1 MERLDIDEYDE
12 VYRLECGANVA
23 FISLH
28 AVLSGRSFGG
38 TRFASYPTEREALD
52 DALALSRAM
61 SRKVVMSGVEGGGG
75 KTVIMDRGGDRR
87 ETIRQVGAFIES
99 LGGRYHTGGDLGFG
113 SEDMAVLRTATQ
125 YVASG
130 DLEGPTADTVVA
142 CMKVAGQVERVAI
155 QGMGG
160 IGLAVARALLEEG
173 VDVIA
178 CDVREVSS
186 MHGVE
191 VVDVDEIYGV
201 PCDVF
206 VPCAVG
212 GVLNEDTIP
221 RLRCRLVCG
230 GANNPFMAVD
240 DPERLRVRGID
251 VVPDIVANCGATI
264 VGASQ
269 VLGEAEFIAER
280 MAAVPGLARTM
291 IECARKVK
299 RSPHELAI
307 EMADAKIA
315 AARSS

>member
-1 MERLDIDEYDE
+1 MERLDIDEYDD
-12 VYRLECGANVA
+12 VYRLECAGNVA

-28 AVLSGRSFGG
+28 AVLSGRCFGG

-61 SRKVVMSGVEGGGG
+61 SRKVVMSGVKGGGG
-75 KTVIMDRGGDRR
+75 KTVIMDCDGERP
-87 ETIRQVGAFIES
+87 ETIRQVGAFIET

-113 SEDMAVLRTATQ
+113 SEDIAVLRAATQ
-125 YVASG
+125 YVAAG

-142 CMKVAGQVERVAI
+142 CMKVAGEVERVAI

-160 IGLAVARALLEEG
+160 IGAAVARALIEEG
-173 VDVIA
+173 VHVTA
-178 CDVREVSS
+178 CDVRAVSWLD
-186 MHGVE
+186 GVE
-191 VVDVDEIYGV
+191 VVEVDEIYDV

-206 VPCAVG
+206 VPCAIG

-230 GANNPFMAVD
+230 GANNPFMTVD
-240 DPERLRVRGID
+240 DPEHLRARGID

-280 MAAVPGLARTM
+280 MAAVPELART
-291 IECARKVK
+291 ILDRARKMK
-299 RSPHELAI
+299 RSAHAVAI

-315 AARSS
+315 AARS